1 MSDAPSTVFR
11 PLWLTDEEHQ
21 RIFGELLLSPEGLK
35 EERLAELLTKADA
48 RSQDGLS
55 GRSLALSARTGAM
68 RIFGLALVAMLAM
81 TLLGIIFAMVGRK

>member
-1 MSDAPSTVFR
+1 MSDAPSTVYR

-48 RSQDGLS
+48 RSNDGQG
-55 GRSLALSARTGAM
+55 GRSLALSARAGAF
-68 RIFGLALVAMLAM
+68 RIFGVALVAMLTL
-81 TLLGIIFAMVGRK
+81 TLLGIILAMVGHR